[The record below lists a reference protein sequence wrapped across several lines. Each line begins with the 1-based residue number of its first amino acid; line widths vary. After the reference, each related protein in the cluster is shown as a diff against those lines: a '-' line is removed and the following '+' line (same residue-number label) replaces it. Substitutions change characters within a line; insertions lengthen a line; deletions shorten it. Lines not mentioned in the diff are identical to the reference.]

1 MRSYGRPR
9 VLVCDDED
17 TVREI
22 CARALRSAGYD
33 MIATASGGEAI
44 AVARLGSFDVALV
57 DVRLP
62 DFDGPEVIAR
72 LHERDVDLP
81 CVVMSAYA
89 SFDDAVKCLHH
100 GAVDFVRKPFD
111 LDTLVRAI
119 DRAIATTHL
128 KADSAVLA
136 ATRSIFALLDAR
148 EIGRRV
154 LEVARTTLNA
164 SRASITLAGPDGPGE
179 TFGALDMPL
188 SPFAW
193 RRLTEL
199 RDPAIFS
206 QGAPID
212 QDLML
217 AVAPSART
225 MLAIRLT
232 VGERLVGV
240 LTATRAAGE
249 ADFGERDLRRASLLA
264 GHASLALDNAR
275 LHAELEAQTSALEH
289 AADRL
294 IAAERVGTLARLAAS
309 LGHEIANPAF
319 AVLASLE
326 LAETALPARIAQAVD
341 TPDSVLEAII
351 RARAGANAILSLC
364 EALRPLSQGR
374 GRPRS
379 DLVDLR
385 QVISGAAT
393 IATYEVR
400 PRARLTVD
408 VDKDLPLLRGDAA
421 RLGQVFLNLLLNA
434 AQAIPPGHP
443 DVHEIRVSARVAD
456 DALAMVVRVE
466 DTGPGVPSELLPNLF
481 EPSTTSRAAAEGHGM
496 GLAVC
501 RWIVEEAGGSI
512 RHVNGSLRGACF
524 EVRLA
529 LKAGRPVH
537 STMG

>member
-1 MRSYGRPR
+1 MRSFGRPR

-22 CARALRSAGYD
+22 CARALRSAGYE
-33 MIATASGGEAI
+33 MIATSSGGEAI
-44 AVARLGSFDVALV
+44 AMARLGSFDVALV

-154 LEVARTTLNA
+154 LEVARSTLNA
-164 SRASITLAGPDGPGE
+164 SRASITLAGEDGPGE
-179 TFGALDMPL
+179 TFGAIAKPMAPH
-188 SPFAW
+188 AW
-193 RRLTEL
+193 RRLSEL
-199 RDPAIFS
+199 RDPAIFFQNAS
-206 QGAPID
+206 GDADI
-212 QDLML
+212 LL
-217 AVAPSART
+217 AVAPMARAL
-225 MLAIRLT
+225 LAIRLT

-240 LTATRAAGE
+240 LTAERAAGE
-249 ADFGERDLRRASLLA
+249 PDFGERDLRRASLLA

-326 LAETALPARIAQAVD
+326 LAETALPVRAPEDGPD
-341 TPDSVLEAII
+341 TVREAIV
-351 RARAGANAILSLC
+351 RARAGAHAILGLC

-385 QVISGAAT
+385 QVIDGAAT
-393 IATYEVR
+393 IATYEIR
-400 PRARLTVD
+400 PRAHLVVD
-408 VDKDLPLLRGDAA
+408 VDRDLPLLRGDAA

-434 AQAIPPGHP
+434 AQAIPPGDP
-443 DVHEIRVSARVAD
+443 DQHEIRVTATVAD
-456 DALAMVVRVE
+456 DALAVRALVE
-466 DTGPGVPSELLPNLF
+466 DNGPGVPPELLPNLF

-501 RWIVEEAGGSI
+501 RWIVEEAGGRI
-512 RHVNGSLRGACF
+512 RHVGGRARGACF
-524 EVRLA
+524 EVLLP
-529 LKAGRPVH
+529 LKPSRSITVG
-537 STMG
+537 

>member
-9 VLVCDDED
+9 VLVCDDEE

-179 TFGALDMPL
+179 TYGALDMPL
-188 SPFAW
+188 SPSAW

-212 QDLML
+212 QDLMM

-326 LAETALPARIAQAVD
+326 LAETALPARIAENPD

-434 AQAIPPGHP
+434 AQAIPTGHP
-443 DVHEIRVSARVAD
+443 EEHEIRVSARVAD
-456 DALAMVVRVE
+456 DAMALVVRVE

-512 RHVNGSLRGACF
+512 RHVSGSLRGACF

-529 LKAGRPVH
+529 LKPGRPVH
-537 STMG
+537 ATMG